1 MAFCR
6 TLDRLFTS
14 IPADDC
20 KSAYTAVIVD
30 LAGNMTEIATFD
42 TEEEAD
48 AAADAECERQLEE
61 HGFYGVGA

>member
-1 MAFCR
+1 MPFSR

-20 KSAYTAVIVD
+20 KSQWTAVIVD
-30 LAGNMTEIATFD
+30 LAGNQTEIATFD

-48 AAADAECERQLEE
+48 AAADAELERQLEA
-61 HGFYGVGA
+61 HGQFGVGA

>member
-1 MAFCR
+1 MHFSR

-20 KSAYTAVIVD
+20 KSAWTAVVVD

-48 AAADAECERQLEE
+48 AAADAECERQLLQ
-61 HGFYGVGA
+61 HSQFGVGA